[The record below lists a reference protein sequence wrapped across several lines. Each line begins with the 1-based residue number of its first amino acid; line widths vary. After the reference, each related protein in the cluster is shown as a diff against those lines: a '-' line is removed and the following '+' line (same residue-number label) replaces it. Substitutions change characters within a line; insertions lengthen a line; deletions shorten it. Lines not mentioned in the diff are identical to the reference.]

1 MSPKVVRGI
10 QGTIFLDPQALQP
23 VRPLIRTGGGMQ
35 RVEEGVEMIRP
46 EGLVDWRGPLSCGQK
61 PKGRV
66 CGRVPSRSSKANV
79 RGHCAVKVGRRWTD
93 PGGELGDGQRGVGG
107 VLSQE
112 CHQLKAD
119 RERKVPV
126 DMRLRRIRD
135 HLTLAG
141 IGGGFMCG

>member
-1 MSPKVVRGI
+1 M
-10 QGTIFLDPQALQP
+10 
-23 VRPLIRTGGGMQ
+23 
-35 RVEEGVEMIRP
+35 
-46 EGLVDWRGPLSCGQK
+46 
-61 PKGRV
+61 
-66 CGRVPSRSSKANV
+66 
-79 RGHCAVKVGRRWTD
+79 KVGRRWTD
-93 PGGELGDGQRGVGG
+93 PGRELGDGQRGVGG

-141 IGGGFMCG
+141 IGGGFMCGRRYKAEKAACRASEMRDCVAERC